1 MINVLTDFSNTDFGW
16 WETRLAGLRQERPAN
31 NLIRDPY
38 FETMVAIYTRNL
50 LVGRLRDFGSI
61 GNMNLLFGFTAGAF
75 HSHYEVTFIW
85 HCRVSVSHN
94 TAHRPL
100 CRPIKD

>member
-1 MINVLTDFSNTDFGW
+1 MINVLTDFGNTDFGW
-16 WETRLAGLRQERPAN
+16 WETRLAGLRRERAAN
-31 NLIRDPY
+31 KLIGYLY

-100 CRPIKD
+100 CRTIKD